1 MSGSKFE
8 CVDRP
13 WQNHYGQGTNC
24 ELENFE
30 YNNLAEMVS
39 KNSVR
44 WKDRTAYQMIL
55 PNGMDKKITFAETE
69 ALSNYFAV
77 YLREELKLKAGDRV
91 AIQLPNCLAYPIV
104 VFGCYKAGLA
114 IVNANPLYTAHEMQH
129 QFLDSGAKVLVI
141 IDMFADKLKQVI
153 PNTKIE
159 KVVLVSVADLFS
171 LHKKVLIKSVL
182 KYVRKQIPVCEVH
195 YVPFEE
201 TIKKGKKILKENKI
215 DVINYWITV
224 TLDDICAL
232 QYTGGTTGISKGAML
247 THRNIIANMY
257 QIIEMGKSKIT
268 NGQEVLLTVLPLYH
282 IFAFTVNLITFFKV
296 GGISVLIPNPRPLT
310 NIKKAFEK
318 ADITWISGVNT
329 LFNGLLNEKWF
340 AENPPIHLKAS
351 IAGGAALH
359 KAVSER
365 WLKVTKTS
373 VVEGYGLTETSPVV
387 CFNPING
394 VVKSDTVGVPVPGTD
409 VLLINEEGKS
419 VPIGEEGEIAVKGPQ
434 VMLGYWQ
441 RPEETSK
448 VLKDGWML
456 TGDIAV
462 MDQDGYIK
470 IVDRKK
476 DMILVSGFNVYPNE
490 VEDCIAKL
498 QGVGEVAVIGI
509 PNERTSEAVKA
520 FIVKKDSDLSEKQ
533 VIEHCKKYITAYKV
547 PKYVEFRMD
556 LPKSPIGKILRKN
569 LRAEELSK
577 PHNE

>member
-1 MSGSKFE
+1 MSGSVFE
-8 CVDRP
+8 CVERP
-13 WQNHYGQGTNC
+13 WHDHYGHGTNC
-24 ELENFE
+24 ELEKFE

-39 KNSVR
+39 KNSEK
-44 WKDRTAYQMIL
+44 WKNRIAYRMML
-55 PNGMDKKITFAETE
+55 PNGMDKSLTFAETDTF
-69 ALSNYFAV
+69 SNAFAV
-77 YLREELKLKAGDRV
+77 YLREELHLKSGDRV

-104 VFGCYKAGLA
+104 VFGCFKAGVA

-129 QFLDSGAKVLVI
+129 QFLDSGAKALVI

-159 KVVLVSVADLFS
+159 KVIIVSVADLFAPI
-171 LHKKVLIKSVL
+171 KKILVKSVL
-182 KYVRKQIPVCEVH
+182 KYVRKQIPNCEVH
-195 YVPFEE
+195 AIPFEE
-201 TIKKGKKILKENKI
+201 SLNIGKKVLRENKI
-215 DVINYWITV
+215 DVINYWINV

-232 QYTGGTTGISKGAML
+232 QYTGGTTGVSKGAML
-247 THRNIIANMY
+247 THKNIIANMY

-296 GGISVLIPNPRPLT
+296 GGVSVLIPNPRPLL

-318 ADITWISGVNT
+318 ANITWISGVNT

-340 AENPPIHLKAS
+340 SENPPKHLKAS

-365 WLKVTKTS
+365 WNKVTNTS

-387 CFNPING
+387 TFNPING
-394 VVKSDTVGVPVPGTD
+394 IVKSDTVGVPVPGTD
-409 VLLINEEGKS
+409 VVLISEEGKVVS
-419 VPIGEEGEIAVKGPQ
+419 VGEVGEIAVKGPQ
-434 VMLGYWQ
+434 VMVGYWQ

-462 MDQDGYIK
+462 MDSDGYIK

-498 QGVGEVAVIGI
+498 HGVGEVAVIGI

-520 FIVKKDSDLSEKQ
+520 FIVKKDSALTEQQ
-533 VIEHCKKYITAYKV
+533 VIEHCRKYITSYKV
-547 PKYVEFRMD
+547 PKHVEFRSE

-569 LRAEELSK
+569 LRTEELSK